1 MKVAPLISRIEMER
15 AHFRPFL
22 SPMFP
27 QNTAPI
33 GRTRNAIAN
42 TANAYIV
49 ATALSTSGKNAT
61 AMTVARYE

>member
-1 MKVAPLISRIEMER
+1 
-15 AHFRPFL
+15 
-22 SPMFP
+22 MFP